1 MNKYSSVKVLIVD
14 DEPANV
20 FLLEG
25 LLAEEGFIVNSC
37 TNSKEALEKIKVLMP
52 DVILLD
58 IMMPEVTG
66 ITLLEIIKSDVSISD
81 IPVIMVTAKSEAEDV
96 EEALSK
102 GAVEYIKK
110 PINEIELLA
119 RLRTILRLKQQED
132 YLKNLLKSKE
142 EFIRMVSHDV
152 RAPFTSI
159 VGFADMLLNDKELSQ
174 KLNSEQKEFLT
185 IIIDTT
191 NFIIDYFN
199 KLLNWSNMGA
209 KELVLQKE
217 NVFIEKLI
225 QTSKVIYQSKME
237 NKKIDLVIDIK
248 NDLQINVDLI
258 YFNQVINNLLSNA
271 IKFTPEGGRI
281 TISAKKEQDL
291 VIFSIADTGVGIINL
306 TPDELFGTSFHK
318 STRGTNGEKGSGL
331 GLRICKM
338 ILDAHGFGFNFY
350 SKPNEE
356 TRFIIEIKTE

>member
-1 MNKYSSVKVLIVD
+1 MNNDSNAKILIVD
-14 DEPANV
+14 DEPANI

-25 LLAEEGFIVNSC
+25 LLAEKGFTVS
-37 TNSKEALEKIKVLMP
+37 SALNGKDALIKIKSDTP
-52 DVILLD
+52 DVVFLD
-58 IMMPEVTG
+58 IMMPEITG
-66 ITLLEIIKSDVSISD
+66 ITVLEKLKNDPETSD

-132 YLKNLLKSKE
+132 GLKNLLKSKE

-159 VGFADMLLNDKELSQ
+159 AGFADMLLNDKGLTQ

-209 KELVLQKE
+209 KELLLYKE
-217 NVFIEKLI
+217 KKVISRLI
-225 QTSKVIYQSKME
+225 QTSMVIYRSKIE
-237 NKKIDLVIDIK
+237 NKKLDLHIDLE
-248 NDLQINVDLI
+248 NDFEITVDAT
-258 YFNQVINNLLSNA
+258 YFSQVVNNLLSNA
-271 IKFTPEGGRI
+271 IKFTPDGGKI
-281 TISAKKEQDL
+281 IISAKKETDTI
-291 VIFSIADTGVGIINL
+291 IFSIADTGIGITNV
-306 TPDELFGTSFHK
+306 TSDELFGSSFHK
-318 STRGTNGEKGSGL
+318 TTRGTRGEKGSGV

-338 ILDAHGFGFNFY
+338 ILDAHGFGFSFR
-350 SKPNEE
+350 SKPNEGTE
-356 TRFIIEIKTE
+356 FRIEIKN

>member
-1 MNKYSSVKVLIVD
+1 MNNDSNTKILIVD
-14 DEPANV
+14 DEPANI

-25 LLAEEGFIVNSC
+25 LLAEEGFLVS
-37 TNSKEALEKIKVLMP
+37 SALNGNDALIKIKSDTP
-52 DVILLD
+52 DVVLLD
-58 IMMPEVTG
+58 IMMPEITG
-66 ITLLEIIKSDVSISD
+66 ITVLEKLKSDPETSD

-132 YLKNLLKSKE
+132 GLKNLLKSKE

-152 RAPFTSI
+152 RAPFTS
-159 VGFADMLLNDKELSQ
+159 VAGFADMLLNDKELAQ
-174 KLNSEQKEFLT
+174 KLNSEQKEFLS

-209 KELVLQKE
+209 KELSLYKEKKVLSR
-217 NVFIEKLI
+217 LI
-225 QTSKVIYQSKME
+225 QTSIVIYQSKID
-237 NKKIDLVIDIK
+237 NKKLDLRIDLENDFEIMID
-248 NDLQINVDLI
+248 VT
-258 YFNQVINNLLSNA
+258 YFSQVVNNLLSNA
-271 IKFTPEGGRI
+271 IKFTPDGGKI
-281 TISAKKEQDL
+281 IIAAKKETDTI
-291 VIFSIADTGVGIINL
+291 IFSIADTGIGI
-306 TPDELFGTSFHK
+306 TDVTSDELFGASFHK
-318 STRGTNGEKGSGL
+318 TSRGTRGEKGSGV

-338 ILDAHGFGFNFY
+338 ILDAHGFDFNFH
-350 SKPNEE
+350 SKPNEGTE
-356 TRFIIEIKTE
+356 FRIVIKN